1 MKAAT
6 STKYSKSSILDSY
19 PLLYSWNFF
28 PTAHSLIG
36 YFEEVIWHLTMK
48 LFAERPVIE
57 CLLLYPFTSD
67 QPSTARVSLCPLYRL
82 CRHQFSRRRTI
93 LCHLTCA
100 EGRVHSNHSRTS
112 IIQLWRPEKR
122 ALDPKFRWLF
132 HACSTG
138 RVMKHQTGR
147 GKTLKMGASLL
158 KLPLTLNGVV
168 WGHKHGKQLT
178 TDSLKKKTLSG
189 WHV

>member
-1 MKAAT
+1 MT
-6 STKYSKSSILDSY
+6 SNNETVCWETSHWVFIIIPIHL
-19 PLLYSWNFF
+19 W
-28 PTAHSLIG
+28 PTLNCPGESMSL
-36 YFEEVIWHLTMK
+36 
-48 LFAERPVIE
+48 
-57 CLLLYPFTSD
+57 
-67 QPSTARVSLCPLYRL
+67 VSLVPSSV
-82 CRHQFSRRRTI
+82 FTARTI